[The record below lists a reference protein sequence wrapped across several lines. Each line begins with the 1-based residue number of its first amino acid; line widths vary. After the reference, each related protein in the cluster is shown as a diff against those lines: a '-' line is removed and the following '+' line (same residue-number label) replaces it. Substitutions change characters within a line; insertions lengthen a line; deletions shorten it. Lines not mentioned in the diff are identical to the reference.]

1 MERGYYMLND
11 DKKEMEL
18 FICYSKKLLRF
29 LIRHEMKYY
38 VVGLNPNNYK
48 KFFVFIKNDKLKAL
62 LKVWQKIKLINKK
75 SKTNERIDAND

>member
-1 MERGYYMLND
+1 MLD
-11 DKKEMEL
+11 ADKKEIKL

-29 LIRHEMKYY
+29 LIRHEMKYC

-62 LKVWQKIKLINKK
+62 LKVWQRIKLINKE